1 MGKLSEKFGL
11 PPFSVFDA
19 RQGVWQDRKRWWI
32 SLGIQSELGRGENC
46 MDMSIHVAEDGL
58 NYYRKRP
65 ELKNGLLGIS
75 EQARSHYKCGSV
87 ATAINGHGLCDT
99 PAPRKNCAPGGSLR
113 PAADYSNR
121 ERGDGS
127 GKPIKHF
134 KTKMGGNP
142 DNTEQGFLIDAYRYQ
157 SKTKKNYA
165 RCFGQDLMK
174 GENDKFGNRLTWVN
188 GERPFDQLDDVSK
201 KILMSGSKQKAIISN
216 TCSSSNAML
225 YAGGFESPT
234 GQSGTSIFDP
244 VLCELLYK
252 WFTPINGTILDPFA
266 GGSVRGIV
274 ANYLGYHYTGIDL
287 RPEQIAANN
296 IQADNILKDQEKP
309 TWIIGDSKN
318 IDNLIPETTFEGFL
332 TCPPYFNLELYSDD
346 ENDISNCDTYDS
358 FIDNYNEI
366 IQKSVAKLNNNR
378 FACIVVGDIRDK
390 AGFYHGFVCDTID
403 AFENAG
409 MKLYNDAILVTAVGS
424 LPIRVGR
431 QFGSYRKLGKTHQN
445 VLIFFKG
452 NPKQIP
458 IDFAM
463 PESVTNEEQDLFSFT

>member
-32 SLGIQSELGRGENC
+32 SLGIQSELGRGENSE
-46 MDMSIHVAEDGL
+46 SICDHDWCEANAPDKVVRST
-58 NYYRKRP
+58 NN
-65 ELKNGLLGIS
+65 NGLLGIS
-75 EQARSHYKCGSV
+75 EQARSHYKGG
-87 ATAINGHGLCDT
+87 N
-99 PAPRKNCAPGGSLR
+99 PQKNCAPGGSLR
-113 PAADYSNR
+113 PAANYSNR
-121 ERGDGS
+121 ERGDGT
-127 GKPIKHF
+127 GKPIKH
-134 KTKMGGNP
+134 
-142 DNTEQGFLIDAYRYQ
+142 
-157 SKTKKNYA
+157 YA

-309 TWIIGDSKN
+309 TWIVGDSKN
-318 IDNLIPETTFEGFL
+318 IDNLIPETAFEGFL

>member
-75 EQARSHYKCGSV
+75 EQARSHYKGG
-87 ATAINGHGLCDT
+87 N
-99 PAPRKNCAPGGSLR
+99 PQKNCAPGGSLR
-113 PAADYSNR
+113 PAANYSNR
-121 ERGDGS
+121 ERGDGT
-127 GKPIKHF
+127 GKPIKH
-134 KTKMGGNP
+134 
-142 DNTEQGFLIDAYRYQ
+142 
-157 SKTKKNYA
+157 YA

-174 GENDKFGNRLTWVN
+174 GENDKFGNRLTWVA
-188 GERPFDQLDDVSK
+188 GSRPLDALDDVSS
-201 KILMSGSKQKAIISN
+201 KILDVQ
-216 TCSSSNAML
+216 
-225 YAGGFESPT
+225 P
-234 GQSGTSIFDP
+234 QSGTSIFDP

>member
-19 RQGVWQDRKRWWI
+19 RQGIWQDRKRWWI
-32 SLGIQSELGRGENC
+32 SLGIQSELGRGENAIN
-46 MDMSIHVAEDGL
+46 D
-58 NYYRKRP
+58 
-65 ELKNGLLGIS
+65 NGLLGIS
-75 EQARSHYKCGSV
+75 EQARSHYSGNSV

-99 PAPRKNCAPGGSLR
+99 LAPRKNCAPGGSLR

-121 ERGDGS
+121 ERGDGT
-127 GKPIKHF
+127 GKPIKH
-134 KTKMGGNP
+134 
-142 DNTEQGFLIDAYRYQ
+142 
-157 SKTKKNYA
+157 YA

-287 RPEQIAANN
+287 RPEQIAANK

-409 MKLYNDAILVTAVGS
+409 MKLYNDAILITAVGS

>member
-32 SLGIQSELGRGENC
+32 SLGIQSELGRGENSE
-46 MDMSIHVAEDGL
+46 SICDHDWCEAPDKVVRST
-58 NYYRKRP
+58 NN
-65 ELKNGLLGIS
+65 NGLLGIS
-75 EQARSHYKCGSV
+75 EQARSHYKGG
-87 ATAINGHGLCDT
+87 N
-99 PAPRKNCAPGGSLR
+99 PQKNCAPGGSLR
-113 PAADYSNR
+113 PAANYSNR
-121 ERGDGS
+121 ERGDGT

-174 GENDKFGNRLTWVN
+174 GENDKFGNRLTWVS

-201 KILMSGSKQKAIISN
+201 KILMSGSKQTHVSGCLGNSCLTIHAYD
-216 TCSSSNAML
+216 SSGPGNQAS
-225 YAGGFESPT
+225 
-234 GQSGTSIFDP
+234 QSGTSIFDP

-287 RPEQIAANN
+287 RPEQIAANK

-309 TWIIGDSKN
+309 TWIVGDSKN
-318 IDNLIPETTFEGFL
+318 IDNLIPETAFEGFL

>member
-1 MGKLSEKFGL
+1 
-11 PPFSVFDA
+11 
-19 RQGVWQDRKRWWI
+19 
-32 SLGIQSELGRGENC
+32 
-46 MDMSIHVAEDGL
+46 
-58 NYYRKRP
+58 
-65 ELKNGLLGIS
+65 
-75 EQARSHYKCGSV
+75 
-87 ATAINGHGLCDT
+87 
-99 PAPRKNCAPGGSLR
+99 
-113 PAADYSNR
+113 
-121 ERGDGS
+121 
-127 GKPIKHF
+127 
-134 KTKMGGNP
+134 
-142 DNTEQGFLIDAYRYQ
+142 
-157 SKTKKNYA
+157 
-165 RCFGQDLMK
+165 
-174 GENDKFGNRLTWVN
+174 
-188 GERPFDQLDDVSK
+188 
-201 KILMSGSKQKAIISN
+201 
-216 TCSSSNAML
+216 
-225 YAGGFESPT
+225 
-234 GQSGTSIFDP
+234 

-252 WFTPINGTILDPFA
+252 WFTPISGTILDPFA

-287 RPEQIAANN
+287 RPEQIAANK

-409 MKLYNDAILVTAVGS
+409 MKLYNDAILVPAVGS
-424 LPIRVGR
+424 LPSRVGR

>member
-75 EQARSHYKCGSV
+75 EQARSHYKGG
-87 ATAINGHGLCDT
+87 N
-99 PAPRKNCAPGGSLR
+99 PRKNCAPGGSLR

-134 KTKMGGNP
+134 KPKMGGNP
-142 DNTEQGFLIDAYRYQ
+142 DNTEHGFLIDAYRYQ

-174 GENDKFGNRLTWVN
+174 GENDKFGNRLTWVA
-188 GERPFDQLDDVSK
+188 GSRPLDALDDVSS
-201 KILMSGSKQKAIISN
+201 KILDVQ
-216 TCSSSNAML
+216 
-225 YAGGFESPT
+225 P
-234 GQSGTSIFDP
+234 QSGTSIFDP

-287 RPEQIAANN
+287 RPEQIAANK